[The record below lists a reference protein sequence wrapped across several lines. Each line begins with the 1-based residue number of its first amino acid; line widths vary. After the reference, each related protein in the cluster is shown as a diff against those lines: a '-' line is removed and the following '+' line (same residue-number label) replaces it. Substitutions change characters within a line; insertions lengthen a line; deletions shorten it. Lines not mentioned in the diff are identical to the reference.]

1 MINLKLGTNS
11 TSSVEELKQV
21 GDSLVEKVQTGE
33 LSQQA
38 QLEVVS
44 LSITDPLPEP
54 VDPTGGVRA
63 TNETGKY
70 LFHIQEVV
78 NFSFFA
84 WDVVNNS
91 D

>member
-1 MINLKLGTNS
+1 MNSWNTGANS
-11 TSSVEELKQV
+11 TTSIEELNQV

-33 LSQQA
+33 LAQQA

-44 LSITDPLPEP
+44 LSVTDPIPEP

-70 LFHIQEVV
+70 VDFNRLLSKYE
-78 NFSFFA
+78 
-84 WDVVNNS
+84 NS
-91 D
+91 SWQPRG